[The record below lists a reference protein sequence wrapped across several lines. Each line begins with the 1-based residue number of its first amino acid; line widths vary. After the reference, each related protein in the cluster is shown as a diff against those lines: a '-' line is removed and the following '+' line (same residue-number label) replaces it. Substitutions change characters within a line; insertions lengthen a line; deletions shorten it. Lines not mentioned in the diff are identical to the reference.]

1 MNWWQNILVGILFFG
16 ALALAGFFTI
26 VSESGPFAPK
36 GNQMV
41 LYFDNA
47 DGIKTGA
54 RVTILGVPAGTVVGL
69 DLVSVD
75 EKNQPAEDG
84 RGVAQRVAVTIELR
98 RPVKFYSNY
107 QIAVKNETILSGKII
122 AIDPGSSRPGPDGL
136 IPKTVDVLSPSTTDL
151 KREGQTALQYTLAK
165 GGGAYVNL
173 QGESSGDPL
182 AGLSEMI
189 SENRGD
195 IRRTLNNVAEITQK
209 INQGKGT
216 IGLLVNDD
224 ELHRNANTVL
234 TDAQIVVRELRE
246 SLEDTREQ
254 APVNS
259 FLRAALTAF

>member
-26 VSESGPFAPK
+26 VSESGPFAKK

-54 RVTILGVPAGTVVGL
+54 RVTVLGVPAGTVVDL
-69 DLVSVD
+69 ALVSVD

-84 RGVAQRVAVTIELR
+84 KGIAQRVAITIELR
-98 RPVKFYSNY
+98 RPVKFFSNY

-122 AIDPGSSRPGPDGL
+122 AINPGSSRPGEDGQPPRIL
-136 IPKTVDVLSPSTTDL
+136 EVLTPSTADL

-165 GGGAYVNL
+165 SGGTFVNL

-195 IRRTLNNVAEITQK
+195 IRRTLNNVAEITTK

-224 ELHRNANTVL
+224 ELHRNANTVI

>member
-1 MNWWQNILVGILFFG
+1 MKWWQNILVGILFFG

-26 VSESGPFAPK
+26 VSESGPFAKK
-36 GNQMV
+36 GSQLV
-41 LYFDNA
+41 LFFDNA

-54 RVTILGVPAGTVVGL
+54 RVTVLGVPAGSVV
-69 DLVSVD
+69 DLALVPVD
-75 EKNQPAEDG
+75 EKNQPAEEG
-84 RGVAQRVAVTIELR
+84 KGVAQRVAVTIELR

-122 AIDPGSSRPGPDGL
+122 AIDPGSSRPNEAGRIAEP
-136 IPKTVDVLSPSTTDL
+136 VEVLSPSTGDL
-151 KREGQTALQYTLAK
+151 KREGKTALQYTLSK

-189 SENRGD
+189 AENRGD
-195 IRRTLNNVAEITQK
+195 IRRTLNNVAEITTK

-234 TDAQIVVRELRE
+234 TDAQVVVRELRE

>member
-1 MNWWQNILVGILFFG
+1 
-16 ALALAGFFTI
+16 
-26 VSESGPFAPK
+26 
-36 GNQMV
+36 MV

-84 RGVAQRVAVTIELR
+84 SGVAQRVAVTIELR

-122 AIDPGSSRPGPDGL
+122 AIDPGSSRPGPDGQV
-136 IPKTVDVLSPSTTDL
+136 PKTVDVLSPSTTDL
-151 KREGQTALQYTLAK
+151 KREGKTALQYTLAK
-165 GGGAYVNL
+165 GGGAFVNL

-224 ELHRNANTVL
+224 ELHRNANTVI